1 MPAPD
6 AGIRSSQCDHNQLTV
21 GIVLYAIQDGSSE
34 EQITCGSVDVAHVYL
49 TNRCSRIQ
57 EQLVF
62 LKSSEIL

>member
-1 MPAPD
+1 MPALD

-21 GIVLYAIQDGSSE
+21 GIVLYVIQDGSSE
-34 EQITCGSVDVAHVYL
+34 EQIIIGSVDVAHVCL
-49 TNRCSRIQ
+49 TNLWSRIQ